1 MLEPMRVPFGPSTP
15 LFLLPLLAWAGIA
28 TVAVPDGS
36 SAVATITKAEVEEHV
51 NYLASPTLEGR
62 DSPSAGLMLAAEY
75 VAGVF
80 RAAGLVP
87 AADSLPV
94 WEQNGAGLPGQW
106 VDPPAWSLP
115 EGDAFQGTYLRPFK
129 VSSMVSVRDG
139 LWRPQPEKCSL
150 ELHVGDGG
158 DGDDGDDEGEV
169 RKFTYGTDFI
179 PLARFPGEV
188 SGELAWGGFGIRSK
202 SQRYDDLKGRSAR
215 GKVLLILEGEP
226 RHKRAFEGP
235 DVTAESAIWNKID
248 KLEKAGAAGIIVVR
262 RLPPKVGLDQPALPP
277 LGFRYTYASFNPPAR
292 DRWRG
297 EGVPVIEVTLEC
309 ASALLGQ
316 DVQALAQRLDKNA
329 KPVKVKVSGRR
340 VSFVSACEEGELT
353 LPNVVGIL
361 PGSDPDLRD
370 EYVVVGAHMDHIGVG
385 KRGRVG
391 LGADDNASG
400 TAAML
405 EVVEAMAEARPRR
418 SILFAAFSGEED
430 GLLGSKHLA
439 SNLPVP
445 QAQVVAMVNLD
456 MVGRG
461 ETQEVF
467 VLGFKQNPG
476 MKRLVNKANELGR
489 TGVRKIKPCNDQG
502 LFARS
507 DHYSFHQVGIPVVS
521 FFENYPLEQ
530 NHDYHTWRDSAD
542 LVDMQKITNTA
553 RLAFHTA
560 WLLADDDDRL
570 PAPGR

>member
-1 MLEPMRVPFGPSTP
+1 
-15 LFLLPLLAWAGIA
+15 LA
-28 TVAVPDGS
+28 AVPAAGPVAGPVAGLDGS
-36 SAVATITKAEVEEHV
+36 SAVATITRGEVEEHV
-51 NYLASPTLEGR
+51 NILASPTMEGR
-62 DSPSAGLMLAAEY
+62 DSPSAGLMLAAQH
-75 VAGVF
+75 VAQVF
-80 RAAGLVP
+80 RDAGLVP
-87 AADSLPV
+87 ATDSLPV
-94 WEQNGAGLPGQW
+94 WEKDGAGLPGEW

-115 EGDAFQGTYLRPFK
+115 ADDAFQGTYLRPFK

-139 LWRPQPEKCSL
+139 LWRPQPGKCSL
-150 ELHVGDGG
+150 ELHVGDE
-158 DGDDGDDEGEV
+158 DDEEEV
-169 RKFTYGTDFI
+169 QKFTYGTDFI

-202 SQRYDDLKGRSAR
+202 SQRYDDLKGKSAR
-215 GKVLLILEGEP
+215 GQVLLILEGEP

-248 KLEKAGAAGIIVVR
+248 KLSQAGAAGIIVVR
-262 RLPPKVGLDQPALPP
+262 RLPPKVGREQPPLPP
-277 LGFRYTYASFNPPAR
+277 LGFRYTYASFNPPSR
-292 DRWRG
+292 DAWRG

-316 DVQALAQRLDKNA
+316 DVEALARKLDRNA
-329 KPVKVKVSGRR
+329 KPVKVKVSDRR

-353 LPNVVGIL
+353 LPNLVGIL
-361 PGSDPDLRD
+361 PGSDPELRD

-391 LGADDNASG
+391 FGADDNASG

-430 GLLGSKHLA
+430 GLLGSKQLA

-461 ETQEVF
+461 ETQEVH

-476 MKRLVNKANELGR
+476 MERLVNKANKLGR
-489 TGVRKIKPCNDQG
+489 TGVRKIKPCNDLG

-507 DHYSFHQVGIPVVS
+507 DHYSFHQVGIPVVF

-542 LVDMQKITNTA
+542 LVDTQKITNTA